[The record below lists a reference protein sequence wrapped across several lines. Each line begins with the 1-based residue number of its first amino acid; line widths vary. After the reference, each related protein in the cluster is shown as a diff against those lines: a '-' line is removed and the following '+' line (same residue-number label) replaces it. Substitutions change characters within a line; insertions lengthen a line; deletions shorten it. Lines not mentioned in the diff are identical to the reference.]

1 VEFHQLGGVWHTMD
15 FLADVG
21 KITCPTLVLAGED
34 DPVTP
39 ISDSEDIV
47 AGLDPAIVR
56 FERFANAGH
65 GVWIDHKDRA
75 FEVLRDF
82 ITS

>member
-1 VEFHQLGGVWHTMD
+1 MD

-21 KITCPTLVLAGED
+21 KITCPTRVLAGED

-65 GVWIDHKDRA
+65 GVWIDDKDRA